1 MDDQLYIEADFNNE
15 FEPFFA
21 HHGILRTRIIA
32 YSRHLVTRTLTRRAA
47 RWDMLFGTEWLTSQ
61 LIYIRVLSCYSFSSN
76 ILYIMQTLRA
86 LWRPDGCDVAPKW
99 YIRNLAA
106 CTWWKLWCQNN
117 DRFHV
122 SLVRPHWLMVRL
134 GLGLLLAPETASRYH
149 ILLNKASGYVRGIYI
164 AINILHLV
172 AQSIFYI

>member
-1 MDDQLYIEADFNNE
+1 MDDQLYIEAEFNNE

-32 YSRHLVTRTLTRRAA
+32 YSRHLVTRTLTRRQHAEICYLEQN
-47 RWDMLFGTEWLTSQ
+47 DLLHS
-61 LIYIRVLSCYSFSSN
+61 LYIRVLSCYSFSSN